1 MSFRRVFSIGVA
13 LAVCPL
19 VGACTQTA
27 PANGGLGT
35 GVLSAIGEAESARTR
50 HAVTSAALNHAA
62 SFDPTG
68 LSGYVINPIEDAQM
82 RIEEENE
89 RRVDEQVAR
98 TIAQAEA
105 MQALSQNLE
114 RQKAAGT
121 AAPARKPVR

>member
-1 MSFRRVFSIGVA
+1 MA
-13 LAVCPL
+13 
-19 VGACTQTA
+19 ACTQTA
-27 PANGGLGT
+27 PADGGPGT

-50 HAVTSAALNHAA
+50 HAVTSTALNHAA

-68 LSGYVINPIEDAQM
+68 LSGYLIDPIEDEQM
-82 RIEEENE
+82 RIEDENE

-105 MQALSQNLE
+105 MQALSQKLE
-114 RQKAAGT
+114 RENAADA